1 LRARIA
7 ELEPRLASAE
17 AALVQW
23 ESIAFLDANII
34 GSGSATMIG
43 SASADIGSQVGMES
57 IGLGVL

>member
-1 LRARIA
+1 VS
-7 ELEPRLASAE
+7 SA
-17 AALVQW
+17 AGGLVDLHSQW